1 MKLKRIFSIA
11 LGIVASFSLFSCGD
25 DDAVTVQVNPAAD
38 VEGTYTGQIV
48 KSYVDPTT
56 SQEVVTTEDAT
67 ITVTENNRYV
77 INLTLASAS
86 LTKEGIANISKTSAS
101 YPFNNKSTDEANTFG
116 IQFTGDF
123 VGNGVTLTFS
133 EESTVRVGNRPRKVN
148 TTYTFTG
155 VKVEEAAEDDVPSSD
170 DEAPASDAGV
180 E

>member
-11 LGIVASFSLFSCGD
+11 LGIVASFSLLSCGD

-56 SQEVVTTEDAT
+56 SEEVVTTEDAT
-67 ITVTENNRYV
+67 ITVTENNKYV
-77 INLTLASAS
+77 INVTLASES
-86 LTKEGIANISKTSAS
+86 LTKEGIANISKTSAG

-116 IQFTGDF
+116 IQFTGD
-123 VGNGVTLTFS
+123 VIGNNLTLSFS
-133 EESTVRVGNRPRKVN
+133 EESTIRVKGRPRKVV
-148 TTYTFTG
+148 TSYTFAG
-155 VKVEEAAEDDVPSSD
+155 AKVEEAAADDAPSSD
-170 DEAPASDAGV
+170 DEAPASDADV